1 MLTAQIEGA
10 KRELNH
16 LAALRD
22 DLRAQQ
28 RTYDSRLIQ
37 IPEVERE
44 YQNLTRDYQ
53 NAQTRYREIKAK
65 QLQAEGSQEL
75 EKDRRAERFSLGEPA
90 NLPERPISPNR
101 PAIALIGLIAGLL
114 GGLSMAGLLEMFD
127 PSIKGPLELARLA
140 TVPILL
146 AIPYIETQ
154 RERLGKRR
162 RTWIGICL
170 ISLLVVAFLL
180 AVHFFLKPIPTLLDS
195 AMRKIVFW

>member
-1 MLTAQIEGA
+1 MDDHQQKPNNDLV
-10 KRELNH
+10 
-16 LAALRD
+16 AAVPKFCL
-22 DLRAQQ
+22 
-28 RTYDSRLIQ
+28 
-37 IPEVERE
+37 
-44 YQNLTRDYQ
+44 
-53 NAQTRYREIKAK
+53 
-65 QLQAEGSQEL
+65 EL

-90 NLPERPISPNR
+90 NLPEKPISPNR